1 MATAQ
6 PAIRAT
12 AAIMHHTTRLELAVA
27 GARLRVIA
35 KAREFTSSRH
45 SQFAVLQATSAAAA
59 ATAAAATIRPYVKTR
74 ADGKRLPSVRYI
86 AE

>member
-59 ATAAAATIRPYVKTR
+59 TAAAATIRPYVKTR

>member
-1 MATAQ
+1 
-6 PAIRAT
+6 
-12 AAIMHHTTRLELAVA
+12 MHHTTRLELAVA

-35 KAREFTSSRH
+35 KAREFTSSCH

-74 ADGKRLPSVRYI
+74 ADGKRLPSVRYNVQWF
-86 AE
+86 

>member
-1 MATAQ
+1 
-6 PAIRAT
+6 
-12 AAIMHHTTRLELAVA
+12 MHHTTRLELAAA
-27 GARLRVIA
+27 GARLRIIA
-35 KAREFTSSRH
+35 KAREFTSSSH

>member
-1 MATAQ
+1 
-6 PAIRAT
+6 
-12 AAIMHHTTRLELAVA
+12 MHHTTRLELAVA

-59 ATAAAATIRPYVKTR
+59 AATAAAATIRPYVKTR
-74 ADGKRLPSVRYI
+74 ADVKRLPSVRYI

>member
-1 MATAQ
+1 
-6 PAIRAT
+6 
-12 AAIMHHTTRLELAVA
+12 MHHTTRLELAVA

-59 ATAAAATIRPYVKTR
+59 AAATAAAATIRPYVKTR

>member
-1 MATAQ
+1 
-6 PAIRAT
+6 
-12 AAIMHHTTRLELAVA
+12 MHHTTRLELAVA

-45 SQFAVLQATSAAAA
+45 SQFAVLQATSAAA
-59 ATAAAATIRPYVKTR
+59 TAAAATIRPYVKTR

>member
-1 MATAQ
+1 
-6 PAIRAT
+6 
-12 AAIMHHTTRLELAVA
+12 MHHTTRLELAVA

-59 ATAAAATIRPYVKTR
+59 ATAAATIRPYVKTR